1 MSLWEDEGYGKE
13 FVKYQFF
20 DVLYSSLIIPLT
32 SYLTLKNT
40 ISLCLLITYR

>member
-1 MSLWEDEGYGKE
+1 MSLWEEEGYGKG
-13 FVKYQFF
+13 FDKYQFF

-40 ISLCLLITYR
+40 ISICLLITY